1 MASRDTNLSVLGLLG
16 LSFGRAGIVAR
27 ADVSHAAHS
36 LNLDFDPGSGEVRH
50 GDEGAA
56 GIVPILE
63 EVSAH
68 FHELV
73 ALAGFLDEHGHGDD
87 VVQAPAGA
95 FHDAVDLR
103 KNLFDLSFEIV
114 GAVVALTALRASLS
128 GTPAYRSAGRD
139 PRRRTSR

>member
-27 ADVSHAAHS
+27 AGVSHHAHS

-73 ALAGFLDEHGHGDD
+73 AVAGFLDEHGH
-87 VVQAPAGA
+87 VTTLSRLPPARFMMPSICA
-95 FHDAVDLR
+95 
-103 KNLFDLSFEIV
+103 K
-114 GAVVALTALRASLS
+114 T
-128 GTPAYRSAGRD
+128 
-139 PRRRTSR
+139 